1 MSEFSAQFGN
11 NFALL
16 LGAFGEGVSFKET
29 PSSGAVNVN
38 AVVQNPIESDAA
50 GRPWDEVAQAALVL
64 IDSADVAEV
73 VAGKSSIT
81 MRGDEWKVLRCDLGE
96 GAIWRI
102 NVARSETTFAGKGR
116 LR

>member
-1 MSEFSAQFGN
+1 MTEFSAQFGQ

-29 PSSGAVNVN
+29 PSSDAVNVN
-38 AVVQNPIESDAA
+38 AVVQNPLEADAA

-64 IDSADVAEV
+64 IDSADIEEV
-73 VAGKSSIT
+73 LAGKSVIT
-81 MRGDEWKVLRCDLGE
+81 MRGADWKVMRCDLGE

-102 NVARSETTFAGKGR
+102 SVARSDTTFAGKGR